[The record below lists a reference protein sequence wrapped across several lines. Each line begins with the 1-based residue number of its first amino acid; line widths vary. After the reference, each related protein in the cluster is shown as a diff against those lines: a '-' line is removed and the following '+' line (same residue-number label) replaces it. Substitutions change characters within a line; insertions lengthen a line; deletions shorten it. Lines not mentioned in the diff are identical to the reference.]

1 MAAATFREPSH
12 AALRELLRAMIGRRV
27 VVVGD
32 AMLDR
37 YQEGRIGR
45 ISPEAPVPV
54 FEIERSHAV
63 LGGAANVAKC
73 LIALGAEV
81 ELCAVVGDDA
91 DAAALLEAARSL
103 RIGVGGVLVDPAR
116 PTTVKTRVVAG
127 THQVIRIDHER
138 TAPLPAELA
147 ARMIADVEQRA
158 GAADALILSDY
169 AKGVLSEAICGAALR
184 AAGRAPVLVD
194 PKTPPWQRYR
204 GATMIKPNAK
214 ETELYLGEGPDD
226 DAHAERL
233 GRQIGRQLEVRHVV
247 ITRAADGM
255 TLVADAHRSDAAAAL
270 HLRARQHQLHDL
282 TGSGDVVAAVLGLAL
297 AADLDVRDATWM
309 SNVAAG
315 VNVTRFG
322 ASAVSGGD
330 ILAAAGERQLQL
342 ERKILTREQA
352 ALLARGLREQ
362 GKTVV
367 FTNGCF
373 DILHLGHVTHL
384 ERSRQQG
391 DALLV
396 GVNTD
401 ASVTRL
407 KGPGRPVQHEHDRS
421 RIIAAQGCVDAVV
434 LFDEDTP
441 LELIEAIEPD
451 VLTKGADYRA
461 TDVVGA
467 DLVER
472 RGGRVVLIDL
482 VDGRSTTGLIRRAVG
497 MRPGG

>member
-1 MAAATFREPSH
+1 MSAATFREPDH
-12 AALRELLRAMIGRRV
+12 ATLRSMLRAMIGRRV

-54 FEIERSHAV
+54 FELERTHSG

-73 LIALGAEV
+73 LVALGANV

-91 DAAALLEAARSL
+91 DAASLLEAARSL
-103 RIGVGGVLVDPAR
+103 RIGVDGVVVDPAR

-127 THQVIRIDHER
+127 RHQLIRIDHER
-138 TAPLPAELA
+138 TDPLPHDLEG
-147 ARMIADVEQRA
+147 RMIAVVEDLA
-158 GAADALILSDY
+158 ATADALILSDY
-169 AKGVLSEAICGAALR
+169 AKGMLTEAMCRAALR
-184 AAGRAPVLVD
+184 AAAHAPVLVD
-194 PKTPPWQRYR
+194 PKTPPWDRYR
-204 GATMIKPNAK
+204 GATMIKPNVN
-214 ETELYLGEGPDD
+214 ETQLYLGDLPDD
-226 DAHAERL
+226 DERAETL
-233 GRQIGRQLEVRHVV
+233 ARQIGRQLQVRHVL

-255 TLVADAHRSDAAAAL
+255 TLVEDAGRSEAGAAL
-270 HLRARQHQLHDL
+270 HLRACHRELHDL

-297 AADLDVRDATWM
+297 AADVELRLAAWM

-315 VNVTRFG
+315 VNVSRFG

-330 ILAAAGERQLQL
+330 ILEAMGEQQLHL
-342 ERKILTREQA
+342 ERKILTRAKA
-352 ALLARGLREQ
+352 AELARRLREQ

-391 DALLV
+391 DALIV
-396 GVNTD
+396 GINTD
-401 ASVTRL
+401 ASVARL
-407 KGPGRPVQHEHDRS
+407 KGLGRPVQHEHDRS

-441 LELIEAIEPD
+441 LELIAAIEPD
-451 VLTKGADYRA
+451 VLTKGADYRVA
-461 TDVVGA
+461 EVVGR
-467 DLVER
+467 DLVEK
-472 RGGRVVLIDL
+472 RGGRVMLIDL
-482 VDGRSTTGLIRRAVG
+482 VDGRSTTALIRNALGTTVG
-497 MRPGG
+497 